1 MKTPPKYKP
10 KSRLRSRLSDDSS
23 NTTLAFAAA
32 IRDFCEDPAT
42 GSQRPF
48 ESTDRLPIV
57 FDRSNFGYG
66 LNRSAW
72 RATMSKFEEYAN
84 KYKHV
89 KMERRDG
96 ILQFTL
102 HTNGGPVVWD
112 FQSHSDTAHA
122 LGDVARDR
130 DNKVII
136 LTGSGDNFIAEH
148 AFGDADK
155 IPPAEWDHVITD
167 AKYLIMNHLDIEA
180 PMIAAVNG
188 PALIHAELALLCDIV
203 LASET
208 AVFQDLP
215 HFPSGLVPGDGVHV
229 VFPLLLGFN
238 RGRYFLLTGEKIP
251 AREAKTLGM
260 VGEVLPREQLLP
272 RAWELA
278 RQIIAKP
285 PLTVRYARQ
294 LLTRELKRAMIDNLG
309 LGLALEG
316 LAAGEFFISDPK
328 K

>member
-1 MKTPPKYKP
+1 
-10 KSRLRSRLSDDSS
+10 
-23 NTTLAFAAA
+23 
-32 IRDFCEDPAT
+32 
-42 GSQRPF
+42 
-48 ESTDRLPIV
+48 
-57 FDRSNFGYG
+57 
-66 LNRSAW
+66 
-72 RATMSKFEEYAN
+72 MSKFDDYAN
-84 KYKHV
+84 KFEHIR
-89 KMERRDG
+89 MERRDG

-102 HTNGGPVVWD
+102 HRNGGSVIWD
-112 FQSHSDTAHA
+112 FAAHSDTAHA
-122 LGDVARDR
+122 LGEVARDR
-130 DNKVII
+130 ENRAVI
-136 LTGSGDNFIAEH
+136 LTGAGDDFIADHE
-148 AFGDADK
+148 FGDANK
-155 IPPAEWDHVITD
+155 IPAASWDQVITD
-167 AKYLIMNHLDIEA
+167 AKYLIMNHLDIEV

-188 PALIHAELALLCDIV
+188 PALIHAELALMCDIV
-203 LASET
+203 LAAET

-215 HFPSGLVPGDGVHV
+215 HFTSGLVPGDGVHV
-229 VFPLLLGFN
+229 IFPLLLGFN